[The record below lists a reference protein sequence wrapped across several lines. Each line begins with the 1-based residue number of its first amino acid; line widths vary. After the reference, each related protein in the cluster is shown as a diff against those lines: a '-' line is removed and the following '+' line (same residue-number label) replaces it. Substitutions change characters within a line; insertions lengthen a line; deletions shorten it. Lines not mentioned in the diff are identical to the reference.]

1 MDKEFGAGNP
11 VFLPV
16 KALEIPVF
24 QYHSAGMSLAIE
36 TGAAETLEA
45 DDGFLKASAF
55 FAEHHIAEAMPEAH
69 WHDHVELNLLRAGGM
84 TYLFNGRRVPLA
96 ENQVYCFW
104 AAIPHQVIAVEKP
117 KTADRVDL
125 VCVYVPFADFL
136 ALAMADGFK
145 SAVMGGRILTLPKAD
160 PIDPL
165 LFQRWATEWQSPD
178 EQHEQILRD
187 EVRLRVK
194 RLAMHALPAATI
206 EADAPESETE
216 HQHLTADRKMI
227 DRVQKMT
234 TFINAEFGNPIQVED
249 VAKVGGLHPTNATV
263 VFKKVLGMS
272 IAQYLRRQRLSQ
284 AMMMLVDTD
293 KAIIEIAFACGYGSL
308 SRFYDAFQRHMGKT
322 PRDYR
327 MQFRK

>member
-1 MDKEFGAGNP
+1 MMDQCAAGIP
-11 VFLPV
+11 AFLPV
-16 KALEIPVF
+16 KALEIPVS
-24 QYHSAGMSLAIE
+24 QYHSARMPLA
-36 TGAAETLEA
+36 ADTLEA
-45 DDGFLKASAF
+45 EDGFLRTSTF
-55 FAEHHIAEAMPEAH
+55 FAEHHIAQAMPEAH
-69 WHDHVELNLLRAGGM
+69 WHDHVELNLLLSGGM
-84 TYLFNGRRVPLA
+84 TYLFNGRRVPLTG
-96 ENQVYCFW
+96 NRVYCFW
-104 AAIPHQVIAVEKP
+104 AAIPHQVIAVQKP
-117 KTADRVDL
+117 KNGGTVDL

-136 ALAMADGFK
+136 ALAMPDGFK
-145 SAVMGGRILTLPKAD
+145 STVMGGRVLTMPKTDA
-160 PIDPL
+160 IDPL
-165 LFQRWATEWQSPD
+165 LFQRWATEWQSVD
-178 EQHEQILRD
+178 EQVEQILRD

-194 RLAMHALPAATI
+194 RLSMHAEPAATV
-206 EADAPESETE
+206 EPETHESETE
-216 HQHLTADRKMI
+216 PQHLTADRRMI

-249 VAKVGGLHPTNATV
+249 VAKIGGLHPTNATV

>member
-1 MDKEFGAGNP
+1 MT
-11 VFLPV
+11 V
-16 KALEIPVF
+16 
-24 QYHSAGMSLAIE
+24 
-36 TGAAETLEA
+36 AAEILETPEA
-45 DDGFLKASAF
+45 SDGFLKASAF
-55 FAEHHIAEAMPEAH
+55 FAEHHVAEAMPEAH
-69 WHDHVELNLLRAGGM
+69 WHDHVELNLLLSGGM

-117 KTADRVDL
+117 KSGKVEL

-136 ALAMADGFK
+136 ALSIADGFK

-160 PIDPL
+160 AIDPL
-165 LFQRWATEWQSPD
+165 LFQRWAGEWQSAD
-178 EQHEQILRD
+178 EAHEQILRD

-194 RLAMHALPAATI
+194 RLAMDALPAATI
-206 EADAPESETE
+206 EAETAESEAE
-216 HQHLTADRKMI
+216 PQHLTADRRMI
-227 DRVQKMT
+227 DRVQRMT
-234 TFINAEFGNPIQVED
+234 TFINAAFGDPIQVED

-293 KAIIEIAFACGYGSL
+293 RAIIEIAFACGYGSL

>member
-1 MDKEFGAGNP
+1 MMPQSAAGIP
-11 VFLPV
+11 VILPV
-16 KALEIPVF
+16 KPLEIPDSER
-24 QYHSAGMSLAIE
+24 HSASMQQNAEIE
-36 TGAAETLEA
+36 TPDA
-45 DDGFLKASAF
+45 DDGFLRASAF

-84 TYLFNGRRVPLA
+84 TYLFNGKRVPLH

-104 AAIPHQVIAVEKP
+104 AAIPHQVIEVEKP
-117 KTADRVDL
+117 DGGDTVDL
-125 VCVYVPFADFL
+125 ICVYVPFADFL
-136 ALAMADGFK
+136 ALAMPDGFK
-145 SAVMGGRILTLPKAD
+145 SEVMNGRILTGATLD
-160 PIDPL
+160 IIDPL
-165 LFQRWATEWQSPD
+165 LFQRWAGEWQAVD
-178 EQHEQILRD
+178 ELHEQILCD

-194 RLAMHALPAATI
+194 RLALGAAPAATV
-206 EADAPESETE
+206 EPPPEESEAE
-216 HQHLTADRKMI
+216 PQHLTADRRMI

-234 TFINAEFGNPIQVED
+234 TFINAEFGNAIQVED
-249 VAKVGGLHPTNATV
+249 VAKIGGLHPTNATAI
-263 VFKKVLGMS
+263 FKKVLGMS

>member
-1 MDKEFGAGNP
+1 
-11 VFLPV
+11 
-16 KALEIPVF
+16 
-24 QYHSAGMSLAIE
+24 MSV
-36 TGAAETLEA
+36 AAELPEA
-45 DDGFLKASAF
+45 DDGFLKASSF

-69 WHDHVELNLLRAGGM
+69 WHDHVELNLLLSGGM

-96 ENQVYCFW
+96 GNQVYCFW

-117 KTADRVDL
+117 KGGRVDL

-145 SAVMGGRILTLPKAD
+145 SAVMGGRILTMPEPDA
-160 PIDPL
+160 IDPL
-165 LFQRWATEWQSPD
+165 LFPRWASEWQSAD
-178 EQHEQILRD
+178 EPHEQILRD

-194 RLAMHALPAATI
+194 RLALQAVPAATV
-206 EADAPESETE
+206 EAEGPEDESG

-234 TFINAEFGNPIQVED
+234 TFINGEFGNPIQVED
-249 VAKVGGLHPTNATV
+249 VAKVGGLHPTNATA

>member
-1 MDKEFGAGNP
+1 
-11 VFLPV
+11 
-16 KALEIPVF
+16 
-24 QYHSAGMSLAIE
+24 MSV
-36 TGAAETLEA
+36 AAEIQEA

-69 WHDHVELNLLRAGGM
+69 WHDHVELNLLLSGGM

-96 ENQVYCFW
+96 GNQVYCFW

-117 KTADRVDL
+117 ASGKVDL

-145 SAVMGGRILTLPKAD
+145 SAVMGGRILTMPQVDA
-160 PIDPL
+160 IDPL
-165 LFQRWATEWQSPD
+165 LFQRWATEWQSVD
-178 EQHEQILRD
+178 DQHEQILRD

-194 RLAMHALPAATI
+194 RLAMHALPAATV
-206 EADAPESETE
+206 EADAPEGEAE
-216 HQHLTADRKMI
+216 PQHLTADRKMI

-234 TFINAEFGNPIQVED
+234 TFINAAFGNPIQVED
-249 VAKVGGLHPTNATV
+249 VAKVGGLHSTNATA

-293 KAIIEIAFACGYGSL
+293 MAIIEIAFACGYGSL

-327 MQFRK
+327 MQFRN

>member
-1 MDKEFGAGNP
+1 
-11 VFLPV
+11 
-16 KALEIPVF
+16 
-24 QYHSAGMSLAIE
+24 MSV
-36 TGAAETLEA
+36 AAEILEA
-45 DDGFLKASAF
+45 PEASDGFLRASAF

-69 WHDHVELNLLRAGGM
+69 WHDHVELNLLLSGGM
-84 TYLFNGRRVPLA
+84 TYLFNGRRVPLRG
-96 ENQVYCFW
+96 NQVYCFW

-117 KTADRVDL
+117 KGGGRVDL

-145 SAVMGGRILTLPKAD
+145 SAVMGGRILTMPKAD
-160 PIDPL
+160 AIDPL
-165 LFQRWATEWQSPD
+165 LFRRWATEWQSAD
-178 EQHEQILRD
+178 EQHAQILCD

-194 RLAMHALPAATI
+194 RLAMTAEPAPTV
-206 EADAPESETE
+206 EPEMRESEGE
-216 HQHLTADRKMI
+216 HQHLTADRRMI

-234 TFINAEFGNPIQVED
+234 TFINAEFGNAIQVED
-249 VAKVGGLHPTNATV
+249 VAKIGGLHPTNATV

-327 MQFRK
+327 MQFRR

>member
-1 MDKEFGAGNP
+1 MMSQCAAGIP

-16 KALEIPVF
+16 KPLEIPVS
-24 QYHSAGMSLAIE
+24 QYHSGRMPL
-36 TGAAETLEA
+36 AAETLEA
-45 DDGFLKASAF
+45 EDGFLRASTF

-69 WHDHVELNLLRAGGM
+69 WHDHVELNLLLSGGM

-96 ENQVYCFW
+96 GNQVYCFW

-117 KTADRVDL
+117 RDSGTVDL

-136 ALAMADGFK
+136 ALAMPDGFK
-145 SAVMGGRILTLPKAD
+145 SAVMGGRILTTLKTDA
-160 PIDPL
+160 IDPL
-165 LFQRWATEWQSPD
+165 LFRRWATEWHSVD
-178 EQHEQILRD
+178 EQHETILRD

-194 RLAMHALPAATI
+194 RLSMHAEPAPTV
-206 EADAPESETE
+206 EAEAPESETE
-216 HQHLTADRKMI
+216 PQHLTADRRMI

-249 VAKVGGLHPTNATV
+249 VAKIGGLHPTNATV

-293 KAIIEIAFACGYGSL
+293 MAIIEIAFACGYGSL